1 MKKLLFLFILILLPM
16 LASAQT
22 VSNVQNSGCLNKTR
36 GEDSQIVPT
45 IVLTKE
51 DSTLSVQLLNYES
64 NCGTTDFNVTHI
76 INNESGYWFMVVLV
90 DPVIPAEKDCECPFN
105 VSFTIHDLK
114 TNSFYFNC
122 WWWDGQV
129 ELTEGESMV
138 MAIIDDVCYNLLPSV
153 NEAEVIKCSN
163 YYNMSKMK
171 IPEKVVHNGTEY
183 RVTRIKK
190 SAFSGCRNLTSV
202 TIPNS
207 VRTIGENAFANC
219 SNLTSVKIP
228 NSVTSIS
235 SYAFYNCTKLT
246 SIAIPQN
253 VTKIYDSA
261 FRDCNSLTSI
271 TISNTVTEIGDGAF
285 SGCSGL
291 KSIVVEKGNTIYDSR
306 NGCNA
311 IIKTSDNELMVGCM
325 KTTIPNSVTTI
336 SNFAFY
342 KCTELTSIAI
352 PQSVTKIGSYAFE
365 GCTSLPSVTIP
376 NSVTEIGVHA
386 FYGCKNLS
394 SITIPYGV
402 TTIEVST
409 FAGCRSLT
417 SFIIPNSVTT
427 IKEAAFNACEGL
439 TSITIPN
446 SVISIGSFSFSGCE
460 SLTSITIPN
469 SVTEIGDDAF
479 SYCRGLTSIT
489 IPNSVTEIGNN
500 AFRGCSGLTSVVIPN
515 SITSINYN
523 TFEDCSSL
531 VSVIIPNSV
540 TEIGGSAFQDCS
552 GLTSVTIPNSVT
564 EISSWTFYGCSGLI
578 SVTIGNKVDSI
589 GYGAFAGC
597 KKLSD
602 VYCYTKNVPKTK
614 NNSFENVNIEE
625 AMLHVP
631 AASVVAYQA
640 VEPWCNFKGIVALP
654 TQKVD
659 VKINETTFPDSNF
672 RNWVLSQEYGTD
684 GILTD
689 EELKNVTDID
699 VRRMGISNLK
709 GIEYFTALKAL
720 NCMTNSLTTL
730 DLSQNTVLER
740 LDCVGNRLT
749 TINLLENKKLR
760 YINCSGSNPGNQLTT
775 LDISECTELD
785 TLGCSGN
792 PLKTLDVSKNTK
804 LICLVCYDNQLT
816 SLDLSKNT
824 ALRRLHCNNNQL
836 TTLDLSKNT
845 QLALLQC
852 SYNLLT
858 TLDVTKNTALTDL
871 TCANNKLTT
880 LSVSNNKSLEWIIC
894 QDNKLTSLDVSGCSA
909 LTHLSCSGNQLT
921 TLNLSGCSELESLG
935 CGGNQLATLCLSGCS
950 ALKNVQ
956 CQGNHL
962 TTLDLSE
969 NTALTTLYCYQNLI
983 KGTGM
988 DALVESLPIVSE
1000 GSLNVMYFENEQNV
1014 ITTTQV
1020 AAAKAKGWTSY
1031 ICIYDHSKEYAG
1043 SDTMDDYCPFVE
1055 EGKVWK
1061 VGHVQTILDNS
1072 VNVVDYYY
1080 FDGDTIIDGKT
1091 CKQMMCQRYVSPD
1104 YSNEY
1109 GTPTPSLTK
1118 VGAWYEE
1125 DKKVYFYNEWQQS
1138 MKLKYDFSLAAN
1150 DTLKFLTDGSSPFII
1165 GPKQT
1170 GGIEGFKGVYRD
1182 IRMCGDE
1189 GQSYHDTFW
1198 LEGVGC
1204 LRGPIRNP
1212 CDPIFGDPVPEF
1224 LMSCTVGEEV
1234 IYLND
1239 AREDGATPEGV
1250 RKKRFD
1256 FTHTIKI
1263 QPKSRIRKGEEQSL
1277 YGEYNDQQLG
1287 IHLDPLDDDYLVSI
1301 TDEFG
1306 KTVYEKA
1313 VNAGNIVGLNID
1325 ISAYSKGSY
1334 TVTIENNNEVFTGE
1348 FGTETTGIQELK
1360 NSRIEK
1366 LKSIYNL
1373 QGQRLNSLQKGLNI
1387 VNGQKVYVK

>member
-253 VTKIYDSA
+253 VTKICDSA

-311 IIKTSDNELMVGCM
+311 IIKTSDNELLVGCM

-654 TQKVD
+654 
-659 VKINETTFPDSNF
+659 
-672 RNWVLSQEYGTD
+672 
-684 GILTD
+684 
-689 EELKNVTDID
+689 
-699 VRRMGISNLK
+699 
-709 GIEYFTALKAL
+709 
-720 NCMTNSLTTL
+720 
-730 DLSQNTVLER
+730 
-740 LDCVGNRLT
+740 
-749 TINLLENKKLR
+749 
-760 YINCSGSNPGNQLTT
+760 
-775 LDISECTELD
+775 SE
-785 TLGCSGN
+785 
-792 PLKTLDVSKNTK
+792 
-804 LICLVCYDNQLT
+804 
-816 SLDLSKNT
+816 
-824 ALRRLHCNNNQL
+824 
-836 TTLDLSKNT
+836 
-845 QLALLQC
+845 
-852 SYNLLT
+852 
-858 TLDVTKNTALTDL
+858 
-871 TCANNKLTT
+871 
-880 LSVSNNKSLEWIIC
+880 
-894 QDNKLTSLDVSGCSA
+894 
-909 LTHLSCSGNQLT
+909 
-921 TLNLSGCSELESLG
+921 
-935 CGGNQLATLCLSGCS
+935 
-950 ALKNVQ
+950 
-956 CQGNHL
+956 
-962 TTLDLSE
+962 
-969 NTALTTLYCYQNLI
+969 
-983 KGTGM
+983 
-988 DALVESLPIVSE
+988 
-1000 GSLNVMYFENEQNV
+1000 
-1014 ITTTQV
+1014 
-1020 AAAKAKGWTSY
+1020 
-1031 ICIYDHSKEYAG
+1031 
-1043 SDTMDDYCPFVE
+1043 DDYRPFVE

-1301 TDEFG
+1301 TDETD
-1306 KTVYEKA
+1306 KNVYQKA
-1313 VNAGNIVGLNID
+1313 IYAGSIVALNID
-1325 ISAYSKGSY
+1325 ISAYAKGLY

-1373 QGQRLNSLQKGLNI
+1373 QGQRLNSVQKGLNI

>member
-1 MKKLLFLFILILLPM
+1 MKKLSFLLILMLSPM

-22 VSNVQNSGCLNKTR
+22 VSDVQNSGCLSETQ
-36 GEDSQIVPT
+36 GEETQIVPT
-45 IVLTKE
+45 IALMKE
-51 DSTLSVQLLNYES
+51 DSTLSVQLLNYKS

-76 INNESGYWFMVVLV
+76 INNESGYWFMIVLV
-90 DPVIPAEKDCECPFN
+90 DPVIPVEKDCECPFN

-163 YYNMSKMK
+163 YYNMSEMK

-207 VRTIGENAFANC
+207 VRTIGENAFQDCN
-219 SNLTSVKIP
+219 NLTSVKIP

-253 VTKIYDSA
+253 VTKICDSA

-376 NSVTEIGVHA
+376 KSVTEIGVHA

-439 TSITIPN
+439 TSISIPN

-500 AFRGCSGLTSVVIPN
+500 TFRGCSGLTSVVIPN

-564 EISSWTFYGCSGLI
+564 EISSWTFYGCSDLI

-631 AASVVAYQA
+631 AASVSAYQA
-640 VEPWCNFKGIVALP
+640 TEPWKNFKEIVELTNNP
-654 TQKVD
+654 DPKESLYGEWWLVGWNDGGNWFEVD
-659 VKINETTFPDSNF
+659 DNYVSHHHLSIEIPREGYVKAYSLVNEIFVGLLTLNG
-672 RNWVLSQEYGTD
+672 NEIILSGENRG
-684 GILTD
+684 
-689 EELKNVTDID
+689 
-699 VRRMGISNLK
+699 
-709 GIEYFTALKAL
+709 
-720 NCMTNSLTTL
+720 LTTEVYYDIMENL
-730 DLSQNTVLER
+730 FFEHHICDIKSYQLEGKLLKLYYTDNDYFVFTSVLA
-740 LDCVGNRLT
+740 
-749 TINLLENKKLR
+749 
-760 YINCSGSNPGNQLTT
+760 Q
-775 LDISECTELD
+775 
-785 TLGCSGN
+785 
-792 PLKTLDVSKNTK
+792 
-804 LICLVCYDNQLT
+804 
-816 SLDLSKNT
+816 
-824 ALRRLHCNNNQL
+824 
-836 TTLDLSKNT
+836 
-845 QLALLQC
+845 
-852 SYNLLT
+852 
-858 TLDVTKNTALTDL
+858 
-871 TCANNKLTT
+871 
-880 LSVSNNKSLEWIIC
+880 
-894 QDNKLTSLDVSGCSA
+894 
-909 LTHLSCSGNQLT
+909 
-921 TLNLSGCSELESLG
+921 
-935 CGGNQLATLCLSGCS
+935 
-950 ALKNVQ
+950 
-956 CQGNHL
+956 
-962 TTLDLSE
+962 
-969 NTALTTLYCYQNLI
+969 
-983 KGTGM
+983 
-988 DALVESLPIVSE
+988 
-1000 GSLNVMYFENEQNV
+1000 
-1014 ITTTQV
+1014 
-1020 AAAKAKGWTSY
+1020 
-1031 ICIYDHSKEYAG
+1031 
-1043 SDTMDDYCPFVE
+1043 DDYDYRPFIE

-1061 VGHVQTILDNS
+1061 VGSAAGISDGIAKMVE
-1072 VNVVDYYY
+1072 YYY
-1080 FDGDTIIDGKT
+1080 FDGDTIINGNT
-1091 CKQMMCQRYVSPD
+1091 CKQMMCQRYVSPNHPD
-1104 YSNEY
+1104 YAAMSQI
-1109 GTPTPSLTK
+1109 PSFRYS
-1118 VGAWYEE
+1118 GAWYEE
-1125 DKKVYFYNEWQQS
+1125 GKKVYYYDTTNKQFR
-1138 MKLKYDFSLAAN
+1138 MMYDFSLDAN
-1150 DTLKFLTDGSSPFII
+1150 ETLQIDENDLYVV

-1182 IRMCGDE
+1182 VMWYRDE
-1189 GQSYHDTFW
+1189 LNYCTTW
-1198 LEGVGC
+1198 LEGVGGID
-1204 LRGPIRNP
+1204 GPYRNVYYGQENHP
-1212 CDPIFGDPVPEF
+1212 WF
-1224 LMSCTVGEEV
+1224 LMSCTVGDEV

-1239 AREDGATPEGV
+1239 EYEDGATPEEA

-1301 TDEFG
+1301 TDESG

-1313 VNAGNIVGLNID
+1313 VNAGSIVGLSID

-1334 TVTIENNNEVFTGE
+1334 TVTVENSQESFTGE
-1348 FGTETTGIQELK
+1348 FETQATGIKEIRNNK
-1360 NSRIEK
+1360 EVIRTE
-1366 LKSIYNL
+1366 IYNL
-1373 QGQRLNSLQKGLNI
+1373 QGQRLRSLQKGLNI
-1387 VNGQKVYVK
+1387 VNGQKIYVK